1 MTYINHI
8 NMSLKVKNLAF
19 SINESLL
26 FENLDFEI
34 GKNKVGLITGTSGIG
49 KSSLL
54 NVFLRTGP

>member
-19 SINESLL
+19 SINERLL
-26 FENLDFEI
+26 VKNLDFEVEN
-34 GKNKVGLITGTSGIG
+34 NKVGLITGTSGIG

-54 NVFLRTGP
+54 NVLS